1 LSSKTTV
8 VELAVDF
15 AKLLKATKGRPCGL
29 GQHTG
34 ILSWSRLY
42 ARELGPVRVN
52 ELTSAMV
59 DAWHAALAEDVGAAK
74 ARDARKRL
82 NRILLYAER
91 VGLQVGPAPAPRP
104 LSNESTLAEVSADYV
119 RTLESRGKKYT
130 KRPKTWERHYMG
142 TLGGVRVVDLTE
154 AMIDAWHEALIA
166 SCGPAKA
173 DRAKK
178 SGLYPVLRH
187 AHMRGLSVLVERPVE
202 APAPTP
208 SLTPASTVAQV
219 CADLVRTL
227 RERARSE
234 DEEIG
239 RQNFQAPLS
248 WSRHYMRGLGPVR
261 VSDVTVA
268 MVREW
273 YASLEAEHQP
283 RTAKA
288 QLRKL
293 GSVLQHARKAGVPM
307 PGLSAAFDSRG
318 RLRLLAPESPP
329 ELPATAPLSSESS
342 VAEVCADLV
351 QTLRSRAE
359 PSVREV
365 PKDAFRGPLRWSRT
379 YMGALGDVRVREL
392 TPERIGEW
400 EARLAAHHNQ
410 QIAQEA
416 RRWLN
421 RVVSHARV
429 RGVLAPPER
438 APAGTVLAVAEDWQ
452 RSLQARY
459 DDPDEGIC
467 RSYLS
472 VPGSL
477 IKRLGALAP
486 LQVSELTVENV
497 GAWYCELLKQYP
509 PGRAY
514 TSVVYLRSM
523 IAHGR
528 RIGFT
533 IGDVT
538 REIKRPED
546 LALPPSLQ
554 RKPKKRKNRPDLSEE
569 KLARLSPASTV
580 EGDVPR
586 DVEIRAAA

>member
-1 LSSKTTV
+1 M
-8 VELAVDF
+8 DF

-293 GSVLQHARKAGVPM
+293 VVSCNTPARQECRCPGSA
-307 PGLSAAFDSRG
+307 
-318 RLRLLAPESPP
+318 LRLTAAAACACSRPRARRSCRPPRRCPRRVRSP
-329 ELPATAPLSSESS
+329 
-342 VAEVCADLV
+342 
-351 QTLRSRAE
+351 RSARTWYRRFALE
-359 PSVREV
+359 PSPAFAKSPRTRSGGRFGGRV
-365 PKDAFRGPLRWSRT
+365 PTW
-379 YMGALGDVRVREL
+379 
-392 TPERIGEW
+392 ERS
-400 EARLAAHHNQ
+400 A
-410 QIAQEA
+410 
-416 RRWLN
+416 
-421 RVVSHARV
+421 
-429 RGVLAPPER
+429 
-438 APAGTVLAVAEDWQ
+438 TF
-452 RSLQARY
+452 
-459 DDPDEGIC
+459 
-467 RSYLS
+467 
-472 VPGSL
+472 GS
-477 IKRLGALAP
+477 
-486 LQVSELTVENV
+486 
-497 GAWYCELLKQYP
+497 
-509 PGRAY
+509 
-514 TSVVYLRSM
+514 
-523 IAHGR
+523 
-528 RIGFT
+528 
-533 IGDVT
+533 
-538 REIKRPED
+538 
-546 LALPPSLQ
+546 
-554 RKPKKRKNRPDLSEE
+554 
-569 KLARLSPASTV
+569 AS
-580 EGDVPR
+580 
-586 DVEIRAAA
+586 